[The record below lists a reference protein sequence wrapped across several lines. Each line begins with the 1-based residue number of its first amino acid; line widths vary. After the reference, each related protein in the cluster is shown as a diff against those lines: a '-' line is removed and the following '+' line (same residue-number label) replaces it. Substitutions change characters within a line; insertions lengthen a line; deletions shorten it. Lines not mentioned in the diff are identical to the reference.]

1 VNLFLDKDKLY
12 HMAATQ
18 HLRALQ
24 ALELALRH
32 GSIQRAAQ
40 ELAITPAAAG
50 QRIRAL
56 EDYLGTDLILRG
68 RSGLRPTP
76 ALELALPELRS
87 AFAALE
93 RVTQTLDFQRLT
105 ELHLV
110 ADPDWTELWLMP
122 RLHAFRETHPNI
134 RFCINGEGD
143 VPMRLGAPD
152 MRIIRSNETRGLP
165 LFRDVHVA
173 ITGPDNLRRLGNWDA
188 EFELEGLPLLHLDPA
203 QAEPHTPGWRD
214 WVTKYGQRREGADR
228 GVNYRHLRQA
238 LAAVRENVGFLI
250 CGLGLARADLES
262 GSAVLAYPAQQ
273 HLSQAEPYR
282 MFLRDATRTTAQV
295 RRFADWL
302 MEQARESQ
310 SWLDSAT
317 GPAPV
322 AG

>member
-1 VNLFLDKDKLY
+1 MVV
-12 HMAATQ
+12 TQ

-24 ALELALRH
+24 ALELAVRY
-32 GSIQRAAQ
+32 GSIRRAAE

-50 QRIRAL
+50 QRIRSL
-56 EDYLGTDLILRG
+56 EDYLGTDLLLRG
-68 RSGLRPTP
+68 RSGLHPTP
-76 ALELALPELRS
+76 ALEHALSDLRV

-93 RVTQTLDFQRLT
+93 RVTETLDFQRVS

-110 ADPDWTELWLMP
+110 ADPDWAELWLMP
-122 RLHAFRETHPNI
+122 RLSAFREAHPNI

-152 MRIIRSNETRGLP
+152 MRIGRSEDPRGVA

-173 ITGPDNLRRLGNWDA
+173 VTGPDNLRRLGDWDSN
-188 EFELEGLPLLHLDPA
+188 FELEGLPLLHLDPD
-203 QAEPHTPGWRD
+203 QADLALPGWPE
-214 WVTKYGQRREGADR
+214 WVAKYGQRREGADR

-250 CGLGLARADLES
+250 CGLCLARADLE
-262 GSAVLAYPAQQ
+262 GSTIVLVYPGER
-273 HLSQAEPYR
+273 HLSDAVPYR

-302 MEQARESQ
+302 LDQARESQ
-310 SWLDSAT
+310 AWVDGMAGLER
-317 GPAPV
+317 GPT
-322 AG
+322 

>member
-1 VNLFLDKDKLY
+1 MVV
-12 HMAATQ
+12 TQ

-24 ALELALRH
+24 ALELAVRY
-32 GSIQRAAQ
+32 GSIRRAAE

-56 EDYLGTDLILRG
+56 EDYLGTDLLLRG
-68 RSGLRPTP
+68 RSGLHPTP
-76 ALELALPELRS
+76 ALEHAQADLRA

-93 RVTQTLDFQRLT
+93 RVTETLDFQRLS

-110 ADPDWTELWLMP
+110 ADPDWAELWLMP
-122 RLHAFRETHPNI
+122 RLPAFREAHPNI

-152 MRIIRSNETRGLP
+152 MRIGRSEDPRGAT

-173 ITGPDNLRRLGNWDA
+173 ITGPDNLRRLGDWDCD
-188 EFELEGLPLLHLDPA
+188 FELEGLPLLHLDPDQTELA
-203 QAEPHTPGWRD
+203 LPGWPE
-214 WVTKYGQRREGADR
+214 WVAKYGQRREGADR

-250 CGLGLARADLES
+250 CGLCLARADLE
-262 GSAVLAYPAQQ
+262 GSSIVLVYPGQR
-273 HLSQAEPYR
+273 HLSDAVPYR

-302 MEQARESQ
+302 LDQARESQ
-310 SWLDSAT
+310 AWVDGMAGSAR
-317 GPAPV
+317 GPT
-322 AG
+322 

>member
-1 VNLFLDKDKLY
+1 
-12 HMAATQ
+12 MAATQ

-24 ALELALRH
+24 ALELAVRH
-32 GSIQRAAQ
+32 GSIRRAAE

-56 EDYLGTDLILRG
+56 EDYLGTDLLLRG
-68 RSGLRPTP
+68 RSGLHPTP
-76 ALELALPELRS
+76 ALEQALPDLRA

-93 RVTQTLDFQRLT
+93 RVTGTLDFQRVS
-105 ELHLV
+105 ELHIV
-110 ADPDWTELWLMP
+110 ADPDWAELWLMR
-122 RLHAFRETHPNI
+122 RLPAFRDAHPNI

-152 MRIIRSNETRGLP
+152 MRIERSDATKGMP

-173 ITGPDNLRRLGNWDA
+173 ITGPDNLRRLGDWDRD
-188 EFELEGLPLLHLDPA
+188 FELEGLPLLHLDGSI
-203 QAEPHTPGWRD
+203 AEARIPGWPE
-214 WVTKYGQRREGADR
+214 WVEKYGQRREGADR

-250 CGLGLARADLES
+250 CGLCLARADLDA
-262 GSAVLAYPAQQ
+262 GRVVLVYPAER
-273 HLSQAEPYR
+273 HLSEVAPYR

-302 MEQARESQ
+302 LEQARESQ
-310 SWLDSAT
+310 AWVDGMA
-317 GPAPV
+317 GPAHRT
-322 AG
+322 G

>member
-1 VNLFLDKDKLY
+1 
-12 HMAATQ
+12 MAATQ

-24 ALELALRH
+24 ALELAVRH
-32 GSIQRAAQ
+32 GSIRRAAE

-56 EDYLGTDLILRG
+56 EDYLGTDLLLRG
-68 RSGLRPTP
+68 RSGLHPTP
-76 ALELALPELRS
+76 ALEQALPDLRT

-93 RVTQTLDFQRLT
+93 RVTGTLDFQRVS

-122 RLHAFRETHPNI
+122 RLPAFREAHTNI

-152 MRIIRSNETRGLP
+152 MRIGRSEDNRGAP

-173 ITGPDNLRRLGNWDA
+173 VTGPDNLRRLGDWDRD
-188 EFELEGLPLLHLDPA
+188 FELEGLPLLHLDPD
-203 QAEPHTPGWRD
+203 QAETALPGWPE
-214 WVTKYGQRREGADR
+214 WVVKYGQRREGADR
-228 GVNYRHLRQA
+228 GVNYRNMRQA

-250 CGLGLARADLES
+250 CGLCLARADIE
-262 GSAVLAYPAQQ
+262 GGAAVLVYPAER
-273 HLSQAEPYR
+273 HLSNVAHYR

-302 MEQARESQ
+302 LEQARESQ
-310 SWLDSAT
+310 EWVDGMV
-317 GPAPV
+317 GPSRGPN
-322 AG
+322 

>member
-1 VNLFLDKDKLY
+1 MVV
-12 HMAATQ
+12 TQ

-24 ALELALRH
+24 ALELAVRY
-32 GSIQRAAQ
+32 GSIRRAAE

-50 QRIRAL
+50 QRIRSL
-56 EDYLGTDLILRG
+56 EDYLGTDLLLRG
-68 RSGLRPTP
+68 RSGLHPTP
-76 ALELALPELRS
+76 ALEYALSDLRV

-93 RVTQTLDFQRLT
+93 RVTETLDFQRVS

-110 ADPDWTELWLMP
+110 ADPDWAELWLMP
-122 RLHAFRETHPNI
+122 RLSAFREAHPNI

-152 MRIIRSNETRGLP
+152 MRIGRSEDPRGVA

-173 ITGPDNLRRLGNWDA
+173 VTGPDNLRRLGDWDSN
-188 EFELEGLPLLHLDPA
+188 FELEGLPLLHLDPD
-203 QAEPHTPGWRD
+203 QADLALPGWPE
-214 WVTKYGQRREGADR
+214 WVSKYGQRREGADR

-250 CGLGLARADLES
+250 CGLCLARADLE
-262 GSAVLAYPAQQ
+262 GSTIVLVYPGER
-273 HLSQAEPYR
+273 HLSDAVPYR

-302 MEQARESQ
+302 LDQARESQ
-310 SWLDSAT
+310 AWVDGMAGLER
-317 GPAPV
+317 GPT
-322 AG
+322 